1 MNHIRPIDWESGT
14 DAGIAGYRGQI
25 LYAGE
30 SCYVIATKVPPGV
43 EGPARHTHASD
54 QIYAVLEGTTTV
66 ELGAEERAVGPLG
79 SVFIPAGVPH
89 HNRNDGDVDE
99 VHIEVIAPGGFLQP
113 IATPTDS
120 TDAKGLPYRT
130 TEPAATNGNGG
141 GFATTYLV
149 NRESGSLHASVYL
162 AELAPGASGPPLH
175 VHDFD
180 QLYFVIEG
188 TLEVQIG
195 LAEHVVGANTLVV
208 LPAGVPHKQRN
219 ASDTAVERHLTIL
232 VPEPELP
239 HSPEHPWDVA
249 VALQPTGVHI

>member
-1 MNHIRPIDWESGT
+1 MEHIRPIDWDQGT
-14 DAGIAGYRGQI
+14 DAGIPGYRGQI

-66 ELGAEERAVGPLG
+66 ELGAEERSVSRFG

-120 TDAKGLPYRT
+120 TDAKGLPYST
-130 TEPAATNGNGG
+130 KDFAASGNGNGMSVS
-141 GFATTYLV
+141 YLA
-149 NRESGSLHASVYL
+149 NRDSGSVHASVYL
-162 AELAPGASGPPLH
+162 AEMAPSAQGPPLH
-175 VHDFD
+175 VHEFD

-188 TLEVQIG
+188 ALEVQIG
-195 LAEHVVGANTLVV
+195 FDTQVVGPNTLVI

-219 ASDTAVERHLTIL
+219 RATPRSNGTSRSSCPSRRSRT
-232 VPEPELP
+232 PRSTRGTLP
-239 HSPEHPWDVA
+239 WS
-249 VALQPTGVHI
+249 

>member
-1 MNHIRPIDWESGT
+1 MKHIRPIDWDQGT
-14 DAGIAGYRGQI
+14 DAGIPGYRGQI

-30 SCYVIATKVPPGV
+30 GCYVIATKVPPGV

-66 ELGAEERAVGPLG
+66 ELGAEERQVSRFG

-120 TDAKGLPYRT
+120 KDAKGLPYST
-130 TEPAATNGNGG
+130 KDFAASGNGNGMSVS
-141 GFATTYLV
+141 YLA
-149 NRESGSLHASVYL
+149 NRDSGSVHASVYL
-162 AELAPGASGPPLH
+162 AEMAPSAQGPPLH
-175 VHDFD
+175 VHEFD

-188 TLEVQIG
+188 ALEVQIG
-195 LAEHVVGANTLVV
+195 FDTQVVGPNTLVI

-219 ASDTAVERHLTIL
+219 ASDAEIERHFTIL
-232 VPEPELP
+232 VPEPPLP
-239 HSPEHPWDVA
+239 HSEEHPWDVA
-249 VALQPTGVHI
+249 VELTTTGVHI